1 MSIWDKSCYV
11 KEYFSSSSKRKDNTV
26 IIAENNKMRES
37 YAFADYNK
45 RIYLGCSHAT
55 FKPVLMA
62 TGASR
67 E

>member
-37 YAFADYNK
+37 YAFADYN
-45 RIYLGCSHAT
+45 
-55 FKPVLMA
+55 
-62 TGASR
+62 R
-67 E
+67 EYI